1 MHRLKQSA
9 HNEVYGHLTPTST
22 GGAGSSSGSGGGIGS
37 VGALPAGSSARNNS
51 PRPAAAIVAAGTGIA
66 RPIVGR
72 HLSSAISAR
81 SGSPAVAAA
90 AATDAKKAKKATDGD
105 TTKAKR
111 PSGDQDHL
119 SEKQDTDHV
128 VAQPIPRL
136 VFASGDGQEIELEN
150 RHVSG
155 EERPSSQS
163 ARPGHAD
170 ADDHEAAPDR
180 HRQRSIA
187 LPPDILQFRGTRTQR
202 LFVILRKILFFSW
215 INVLLV
221 MVPVA
226 IAVHFTV
233 RNAVAA
239 FVTATLA
246 IIPLAALLG
255 FATEELAKRFG
266 PATGA
271 LLNVTFGNATEL
283 IVFILGIVEG
293 EIDVVQA
300 AIIGSVLSNLLL
312 VLGMSFFIGGI
323 RYKEQ
328 YYNSTVTQTTG
339 CCLLL
344 AIISLSMPTAFH
356 ASFAN
361 TAQADRQVLK
371 LSYATSIVLLITYGV
386 YLWFQLRT
394 HTYLY
399 KMAPVAESA
408 DHDGTST
415 SRRSTTLELGETET
429 VTSRRTSM
437 ASHVEPAVEIPEI
450 PIVASV
456 LLLLVSTALVAVCAE
471 FMVSSINE
479 LVTTTAISAQFVGLI
494 LIPIVGNAAEHITA
508 VTVAYKDK
516 MDLALGI
523 TLGSSLQIVLLV
535 APISVLL
542 AWAIGEELTLFF
554 SLFETLAV
562 FATVCIVTYLVIDG
576 RSNYLEGAL
585 LMAAYVIIAIAS
597 LLYPSGSEESSGL

>member
-22 GGAGSSSGSGGGIGS
+22 GSGGGG
-37 VGALPAGSSARNNS
+37 PAAVGSSASRNNS
-51 PRPAAAIVAAGTGIA
+51 PRPGRPAIGA
-66 RPIVGR
+66 
-72 HLSSAISAR
+72 H
-81 SGSPAVAAA
+81 
-90 AATDAKKAKKATDGD
+90 
-105 TTKAKR
+105 R
-111 PSGDQDHL
+111 PSGQSGTNGGVAGVNDPSAGRAISNSGTERDANKGKRNVD
-119 SEKQDTDHV
+119 EKELDEKTPTDLTH
-128 VAQPIPRL
+128 QPVPRL
-136 VFASGDGQEIELEN
+136 VFANTAGQEIELED
-150 RHVSG
+150 
-155 EERPSSQS
+155 RP
-163 ARPGHAD
+163 AAD
-170 ADDHEAAPDR
+170 AADGTHPTVNDHEGGDNDDAVARR
-180 HRQRSIA
+180 HRTQAIA
-187 LPPDILQFRGTRTQR
+187 VPPDILMRGTRMQR
-202 LFVILRKILFFSW
+202 LMVILKKILFFSW

-233 RNAVAA
+233 DNAVAA
-239 FVTATLA
+239 FVTSTLA

-323 RYKEQ
+323 RFKEQ
-328 YYNSTVTQTTG
+328 YYNSTVTQITG

-344 AIISLSMPTAFH
+344 AIISLSVPTAFH

-361 TAQADRQVLK
+361 SSQADAQVLK

-399 KMAPVAESA
+399 KLTPVADPE
-408 DHDGTST
+408 HDGVST
-415 SRRSTTLELGETET
+415 RRSTTLELGETDT
-429 VTSRRTSM
+429 VTSRQTTMSQLE
-437 ASHVEPAVEIPEI
+437 VEEVPEI
-450 PIVASV
+450 PIIASI

-542 AWAIGEELTLFF
+542 AWALGEELTLFF
-554 SLFETLAV
+554 SLFETLAA

-585 LMAAYVIIAIAS
+585 LMAAYVIIAVAS
-597 LLYPSGSEESSGL
+597 LLYPSGAEESSGL